1 MNEEL
6 MDGKD
11 RLLEENKKLQQE
23 NKQLNDCLNLQIK
36 KRYFT
41 RKRKHTT

>member
-1 MNEEL
+1 MVKI
-6 MDGKD
+6 GYWK
-11 RLLEENKKLQQE
+11 ENKKLQQE

-36 KRYFT
+36 NVTFT